1 MGSRNGDFR
10 VKRLHFPTNNF
21 YNKSMA
27 FISEFTNEIYD
38 QSNAAFQEE
47 SDSTRVFLGVLV
59 TLLPKIIAR
68 IKEKFQDE
76 DYVIQ
81 VEQMFREKF
90 LENLGVFENLIMAWK
105 DDSLA
110 PEDFGLE
117 PNHILAREDLIAGEP
132 SSFQSELLE
141 GINFLKDRMQRSI
154 SRKEDG
160 ITRVANTIW
169 NTAMTISELIS
180 AYFNF

>member
-1 MGSRNGDFR
+1 
-10 VKRLHFPTNNF
+10 
-21 YNKSMA
+21 MA

-38 QSNAAFQEE
+38 QSNAAFAQE
-47 SDSTRVFLGVLV
+47 SDTTRVFLGVLV
-59 TLLPKIIAR
+59 TLLPKIIPRIMPAIMGDAR
-68 IKEKFQDE
+68 IKEKFQDQE
-76 DYVIQ
+76 YINQ
-81 VEQMFREKF
+81 VEEMFREKF

-105 DDSLA
+105 DDNLA
-110 PEDFGLE
+110 PQDFGLD

-132 SSFQSELLE
+132 ASFQSELLA

-154 SRKEDG
+154 SREEDS

-169 NTAMTISELIS
+169 STAITISDLIS